1 MGVSDNHARFATS
14 EHFCPVALRRSM
26 CCITFCTRRALRWN
40 RRCPAGITADPVE
53 GAFVINIG
61 DMMSLW
67 TNGMYR
73 STSHRVLRPA
83 ARNCP
88 PSRSG
93 ENRGRRQRLSIP
105 FFFEPNY
112 DAFIE
117 PLLDAGLNGS
127 PPPDITAT
135 TFGRSRGITY
145 GEHLVSKTESNFDFS
160 SSSTS
165 KL

>member
-1 MGVSDNHARFATS
+1 
-14 EHFCPVALRRSM
+14 M
-26 CCITFCTRRALRWN
+26 CCITFVRDALRSN
-40 RRCPAGITADPVE
+40 RWRVGINVDPIE

-73 STSHRVLRPA
+73 STPHRVLRPA

-88 PSRSG
+88 SSRSG
-93 ENRGRRQRLSIP
+93 ENRGRMQRLSVP

-117 PLLDAGLNGS
+117 PLSPAGLNDS
-127 PPPDITAT
+127 PPPGITAT
-135 TFGRSRGITY
+135 MLGRSRGITY
-145 GEHLVSKTESNFDFS
+145 GQHLVSKTESNFDFS
-160 SSSTS
+160 GSTNS

>member
-1 MGVSDNHARFATS
+1 MRFATGVES
-14 EHFCPVALRRSM
+14 RRDAIIFVRAALR
-26 CCITFCTRRALRWN
+26 ANGWH
-40 RRCPAGITADPVE
+40 AGISADPME
-53 GAFVINIG
+53 GSFVINIG

-73 STSHRVLRPA
+73 STPHRVVRPA
-83 ARNCP
+83 VRNCP

-93 ENRGRRQRLSIP
+93 ENRGRRQRLSVP

-117 PLLDAGLNGS
+117 PLSVQSLNGS
-127 PPPDITAT
+127 PTDVTAT
-135 TFGRSRGITY
+135 IQRRSPGITY
-145 GEHLVSKTESNFDFS
+145 GQHLVSKTESNVDFNG
-160 SSSTS
+160 SSTS